1 MTKPTL
7 GSRLRDAMEA
17 QGLIQ
22 AEVARRAGTSPETVG
37 NYMND
42 RVLPDH
48 VKAAQLFSIAN
59 AVGLSGHELLTGSP
73 EGVSSSGLR
82 VAERTTPYESQPVQL
97 EPWTVAFQLVSEV
110 LDDRGLELPP
120 AKRAEVTLLAHDLLI
135 EGMQRAK
142 VLRFVQA
149 AAA

>member
-7 GSRLRDAMEA
+7 GSRLRDAM
-17 QGLIQ
+17 Q
-22 AEVARRAGTSPETVG
+22 ALDLRQADVARRAGTSPETVG

-59 AVGLSGHELLTGSP
+59 AVGLTGHELLTGSP
-73 EGVSSSGLR
+73 EAAGPAPWLP
-82 VAERTTPYESQPVQL
+82 TTPAESQPVQL
-97 EPWTVAFQLVSEV
+97 EEWKVAFQLVAEV
-110 LDDRGLELPP
+110 LEGRGLELPP